1 MRFRSIHDE
10 VSDLAAT
17 VDHSLETFA
26 AFLAAKR
33 NSLHLGDEISTVL
46 SSVSQ
51 LRRHLA
57 RLFRMQSSRGY
68 WDTVIAASPAQREEV
83 SRLLAEQENFR
94 LTLNAIEPRLSAL
107 RAGEQANF
115 ATICDE
121 LEDLVQRIVAYR
133 KTEKALAHRSVAP

>member
-1 MRFRSIHDE
+1 MSFRSIHDE

-26 AFLAAKR
+26 IFLATKR

-51 LRRHLA
+51 LRRQLA
-57 RLFRMQSSRGY
+57 RLFRTQSSRGY
-68 WDTVIAASPAQREEV
+68 WDTVIAANPAQREDV

-107 RAGEQANF
+107 RAGDQASF
-115 ATICDE
+115 ATICIE
-121 LEDLVQRIVAYR
+121 LEDLLRRIAAYR
-133 KTEKALAHRSVAP
+133 RTEAALVHRSVAP